1 MVFIKRC
8 ARGGPCYRRT
18 SCIFLLVQYF
28 FFPLFFICLL
38 EITGIDFTVF
48 FPITTNS
55 KNVENFRNSFKVEV
69 CRKNDFSFSLISK
82 RIYPVVFAVQ
92 SLINFIG
99 DILYEQNHFTLEL
112 STVQHRTPLVFLT
125 FSKIPLCQLYFPF

>member
-1 MVFIKRC
+1 M
-8 ARGGPCYRRT
+8 T
-18 SCIFLLVQYF
+18 L
-28 FFPLFFICLL
+28 FFP
-38 EITGIDFTVF
+38 
-48 FPITTNS
+48 TTTYS

-112 STVQHRTPLVFLT
+112 STVQHRTPLMFLT
-125 FSKIPLCQLYFPF
+125 FSKSLSHACQLYYLFYMSGIARGMSSNRFENIFCQTAATASVISFFSESSQIGN